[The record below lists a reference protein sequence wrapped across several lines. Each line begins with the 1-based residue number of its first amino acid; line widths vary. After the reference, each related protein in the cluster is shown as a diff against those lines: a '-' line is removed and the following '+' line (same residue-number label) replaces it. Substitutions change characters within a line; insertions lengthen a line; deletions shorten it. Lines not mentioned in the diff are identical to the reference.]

1 MNVDIKLKQ
10 KYMYL
15 FLFSEDYKNW
25 KIITISDNYQDLL
38 NIFIPN
44 YLQLLGIVNKKEQNQ
59 IINGLISSS
68 MESIVFVNSF
78 FKIKKFQA
86 NNIIEDDIILIQ
98 KE

>member
-38 NIFIPN
+38 NVFIPN
-44 YLQLLGIVNKKEQNQ
+44 YLQLLGIVNKKEQSQ

-78 FKIKKFQA
+78 FKIKKIQA